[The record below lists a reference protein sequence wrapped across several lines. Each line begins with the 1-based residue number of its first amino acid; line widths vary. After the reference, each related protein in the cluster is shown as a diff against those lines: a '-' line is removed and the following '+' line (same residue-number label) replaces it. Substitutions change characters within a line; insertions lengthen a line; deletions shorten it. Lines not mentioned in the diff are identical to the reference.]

1 MKFLSLGITD
11 QGRVRSN
18 NEDAFIDMP
27 EIGLFAVADG
37 MGGEQCGEVASAL
50 AVKTVS
56 EFISD
61 SKAVIEAYLMSESSD
76 NRAQVLNML
85 SEALISANTKVY
97 RKADELKLNGRM
109 GTTLTIFLALEDT
122 GFMVHAG
129 DSRLYMV
136 RDGELTQ
143 LSTDHT
149 VANDY
154 RKQYGD
160 EGAKFDERISG
171 MLTRAVGIQEFIEPE
186 KLSFLIAPNDR
197 YLLCSDGLY
206 NYMGEKGEEVL
217 LKMLAS
223 NEYKPEDEDKFL
235 SSTLNLFIENAYKN
249 GGGDNITALLITI
262 FGSSSEEVTET
273 KEIIKRFDAVRS
285 IALFEELEYK
295 DVLSVMDKAE
305 IRTYN
310 RYDVINRIAV
320 SDPELYIILEGKVS
334 SLKGSKH
341 IKTFYTGDHIGEV
354 AFLTGETPQFN
365 LFVDKPSTFLV
376 IKKSEFKNL
385 VLENPVLGAKLLW
398 QLSAILARQTN
409 SSIALIKDK

>member
-1 MKFLSLGITD
+1 MQFLSLGITD
-11 QGRVRSN
+11 KGKKRAN
-18 NEDAFIDMP
+18 NEDSFIDMP
-27 EIGLFAVADG
+27 EMGLFAIADG
-37 MGGEQCGEVASAL
+37 MGGERYGEVASAL

-56 EFISD
+56 EFVKN
-61 SKAVIEAYLMSESSD
+61 SKAVIEAYLMSESSE
-76 NRAQVLNML
+76 NRAQVLKML
-85 SEALISANTKVY
+85 ADALIKANTKVY
-97 RKADELKLNGRM
+97 KKADELKLNGRM
-109 GTTLTIFLALEDT
+109 GTTLTIFLAVEDT

-136 RDGELTQ
+136 RENEITL

-160 EGAKFDERISG
+160 QQIDFDERISG

-186 KLSFLIAPNDR
+186 KLSFVIAPNDR

-206 NYMGEKGEEVL
+206 NYLGENGDETLQAFLTLRDHE
-217 LKMLAS
+217 
-223 NEYKPEDEDKFL
+223 PENEDKYL
-235 SSTLNLFIENAYKN
+235 SSTLNSFIEKTYKN
-249 GGGDNITALLITI
+249 GAGDNITAII
-262 FGSSSEEVTET
+262 ISVFGSSTEEVTET
-273 KEIIKRFDAVRS
+273 KEIIKRFDAVRN
-285 IALFEELEYK
+285 IPLFEGLEYK
-295 DVLSVMDKAE
+295 DMLSVMDKAE

-310 RYDVINRIAV
+310 RYDVINRAAV

-341 IKTFYTGDHIGEV
+341 INTFYNGDHIGEV
-354 AFLTGETPQFN
+354 AFLTDEKPNFN

-376 IKKSEFKNL
+376 IKRSELQNMIS
-385 VLENPVLGAKLLW
+385 ENPVLGAKLLW
-398 QLSAILARQTN
+398 QLSAILAKQTN